1 MAFLSIESSNPNLS
15 YIISKN
21 PNNVDK
27 CIAKDIRQGCGI
39 GWFTPNNPQK
49 YCVRFIDPPQEMSYS
64 DKEYEYL
71 DVSALSSPAAYTN
84 VIREFFNTVLKE
96 SNELDTEE
104 YITTLLIGFIECPKR
119 MIEHFIKFFSDI
131 TCKELCKDRYQI
143 KITSN
148 NVRKSIHLA
157 DLLCL
162 FMLLSNKD
170 LDTYINEGMIIKYM
184 KSIEIIKCPYFI
196 THLFKVQLLKSDKLF
211 SEYVHTLEKACIE
224 EVKFHKGS
232 VLDARKIWVECNLV
246 IKNHIVDIGA
256 GHSFNY
262 GYLSRCLKGNY
273 FPIDNDLTSHEYIER
288 KILKKQFDNVVT
300 PVEDWSNVVDIL
312 DGDTEV
318 LLTEVLEHNTL
329 NGAKELLQSVIE
341 HPYVIRILIT
351 LPVMEFNQYYLI
363 EEGKFRHDDH
373 KWELTPEIQSK
384 LEEFLNSFTD
394 LLRWKDIGNGIEELV
409 KVEKLS
415 YVWSDIGDVVDKR
428 LSPSKGLLIIKE

>member
-21 PNNVDK
+21 PNNEDK
-27 CIAKDIRQGCGI
+27 CIAKGIRQGCGI
-39 GWFTPNNPQK
+39 GWFSPNNLQK

-71 DVSALSSPAAYTN
+71 DVSALNSSAAYTN
-84 VIREFFNTVLKE
+84 LIREFFNSVLKE

-104 YITTLLIGFIECPKR
+104 YITTLLIGFIECPRR
-119 MIEHFIKFFSDI
+119 MIEHFIKFFNGI
-131 TCKELCKDRYQI
+131 RCKELCKDIYQI

-148 NVRKSIHLA
+148 SIRKCIHLT

-162 FMLLSNKD
+162 FMLLSNNN
-170 LDTYINEGMIIKYM
+170 LDTYINEGMITKYI

-211 SEYVHTLEKACIE
+211 NEYVHTLEKACIE
-224 EVKFHKGS
+224 EVKFYKGS
-232 VLDARKIWVECNLV
+232 VLDARKTWIESNLV

-262 GYLSRCLKGNY
+262 GYLSRHIKGNY

-288 KILKKQFDNVVT
+288 KILRKQFDNVVSPLENWT
-300 PVEDWSNVVDIL
+300 DVIDIL

-329 NGAKELLQSVIE
+329 SDAKELLQSVIE
-341 HPYVIRILIT
+341 HPYVKRILIT
-351 LPVMEFNQYYLI
+351 LPVLEFNQYYLI
-363 EEGKFRHDDH
+363 EEGNYRHDDH
-373 KWELTPEIQSK
+373 KWELTPDIELEINTILSN
-384 LEEFLNSFTD
+384 LND
-394 LLRWKDIGNGIEELV
+394 LFIWKDNGNGIEELV
-409 KVEKLS
+409 KTNKIS
-415 YVWSDIGDVVDKR
+415 YVWSDIGDVIDKK